1 MNQLDKYIALV
12 PVLLSNIDAKLLT
25 ETSFKQRQKLKEV
38 KAQLLQIKGAKA
50 AITHKRILQ

>member
-12 PVLLSNIDAKLLT
+12 PVLLSNIDSKLLT

-38 KAQLLQIKGAKA
+38 KAQLLQIKGAKNE
-50 AITHKRILQ
+50 

>member
-12 PVLLSNIDAKLLT
+12 PVLLSNIDSKLLT

-38 KAQLLQIKGAKA
+38 KAQLLQIKGVKA